1 MGYET
6 ILVDISNNIATITLN
21 LEEKRNSLGVKMMDE
36 LTRALDD
43 IEENGKARVVVFTG
57 AGRAFC
63 AGADLDDLQVTAS
76 QKPSGVEPSL
86 KAWFK
91 MAWRTISIELP
102 TIAAVNG
109 VALGGGLAFALACDI
124 RIASEDAR
132 VGAVFVQRGASSADM
147 GVSWIL
153 PRIVGAG
160 WAAELMFT
168 GDIIDA
174 AKAERIGLFNH
185 VVPRDQLM
193 PAAQEL
199 AAKLAAGP
207 PLGLKFTKR
216 ALRRSVWEGI
226 QSQLEYECAT
236 QSHCFLSDDFHEGVN
251 SFFEKRPAEFKGT

>member
-1 MGYET
+1 MQYET
-6 ILVDISNNIATITLN
+6 ILVDIDNNVATVTLN
-21 LEEKRNSLGVKMMDE
+21 QEQKLNSLGFKMMDE
-36 LTRALDD
+36 VALALDD
-43 IEENGKARVVVFTG
+43 IEGNSKARVIVFTG
-57 AGRAFC
+57 AGRAFS
-63 AGADLDDLQVTAS
+63 AGADLEDIKITAS
-76 QKPSGVEPSL
+76 QRPSGVEPSL

-91 MAWRTISIELP
+91 MAWRTISVELP

-109 VALGGGLAFALACDI
+109 VALGGGLAFALGCDI

-132 VGAVFVQRGASSADM
+132 AGAVFVQRGASSADM

-174 AKAERIGLFNH
+174 ATAERIGLFNH

-193 PAAQEL
+193 SAAQEM

-207 PLGLKFTKR
+207 PLGLKYTKR

>member
-1 MGYET
+1 MDYQT
-6 ILVDISNNIATITLN
+6 ILVDIEDNIATITLN
-21 LEEKRNSLGVKMMDE
+21 LDQKLNSMGFKMMDE
-36 LTRALDD
+36 VACALDD
-43 IEENGKARVVVFTG
+43 VEQNKRARAVLFTG

-76 QKPSGVEPSL
+76 QPPSGVEPSL

-91 MAWRTISIELP
+91 MAWRTISVELP
-102 TIAAVNG
+102 TVAAVNG

-132 VGAVFVQRGASSADM
+132 AGAVFVQRGASSADM

-160 WAAELMFT
+160 WAAELMLT

-174 AKAERIGLFNH
+174 ATAERIGLFNH
-185 VVPRDQLM
+185 VVPRDELM
-193 PAAQEL
+193 PAARQL

-236 QSHCFLSDDFHEGVN
+236 QSHCFMSDDFREGVS
-251 SFFEKRPAEFKGT
+251 SFFEKRPAQFKGM